1 MQSRER
7 IERAKERAHEYERD
21 YSGCAQSVLGA
32 LQEEFRIGDKDSFK
46 AASRPRIID
55 RPILDDTKQTNV

>member
-7 IERAKERAHEYERD
+7 IERVKKRAHEYERD
-21 YSGCAQSVLGA
+21 YSGYAQSVLGA
-32 LQEEFRIGDKDSFK
+32 FQEEFRIGDKDSFK

-55 RPILDDTKQTNV
+55 RSILDDTKQTNV

>member
-7 IERAKERAHEYERD
+7 IERVKKRAHEYERD

-32 LQEEFRIGDKDSFK
+32 LQEKFRIGDKDSFK

-55 RPILDDTKQTNV
+55 GSILDDTKQTNV